1 MRAVGTGL
9 LQQKSLYRNAIQVFN
24 PCTVLLTWAKT
35 SEKYSPK
42 ELFTGASNTAIDIY
56 EELIKGNRY
65 HFDGGDSHGP
75 GYEQFEAIRP
85 QAY

>member
-1 MRAVGTGL
+1 
-9 LQQKSLYRNAIQVFN
+9 
-24 PCTVLLTWAKT
+24 LLTWAKT

-56 EELIKGNRY
+56 EDEELIKGNWY
-65 HFDGGDSHGP
+65 HRDGGAFPGL